1 MKTSTKMMTTVAA
14 SLLGVALAAGSAYA
28 ATGSLSATDAP
39 GQVLKV
45 SGVGPAAAHAS
56 ETAVTHANAH
66 AKGVLGATATATADA
81 TADATASAEADA
93 TGGASDADESADVTA
108 NSKSAQGIESSTN
121 TAAPLAPS
129 VASQDASTVKGSE
142 TGKEISAWAHTKRE
156 VEAVPADAP
165 VSVDVDADASVDTS
179 IKAGR

>member
-56 ETAVTHANAH
+56 ETAVAHANAN
-66 AKGVLGATATATADA
+66 AKGIFGTTTADA
-81 TADATASAEADA
+81 TADATAAAEADA
-93 TGGASDADESADVTA
+93 TGGASNADADGIADVTV

-121 TAAPLAPS
+121 TATPVAPS

-142 TGKEISAWAHTKRE
+142 TGKAISAWAHAKQE

-165 VSVDVDADASVDTS
+165 VSVDLDADASVRATV
-179 IKAGR
+179 KAGR